1 MTRKLLVLT
10 KKWLRPMFL
19 GMAILLSS
27 NVALGQLSGTVS
39 IGTGGTY
46 TTWSS
51 FATALSTNGHSG
63 GLTVDVLS
71 DLTESNIVYLKST
84 STGSSTNTI
93 TINGN
98 NKKLTIISP
107 TDKTTTDIQYT
118 SQTNL
123 LTFALQEIRYDFKL
137 LVVEDA
143 KKIILKNQDGQLIY
157 LERKDFEPTN

>member
-1 MTRKLLVLT
+1 MKYLFSFIV
-10 KKWLRPMFL
+10 
-19 GMAILLSS
+19 LLSS
-27 NVALGQLSGTVS
+27 VLCIAQNSSAKLAGYWHATCVVEQAINDGVSFCKICPIAMNTNNEEIKVASV
-39 IGTGGTY
+39 I
-46 TTWSS
+46 
-51 FATALSTNGHSG
+51 FNF
-63 GLTVDVLS
+63 
-71 DLTESNIVYLKST
+71 
-84 STGSSTNTI
+84 
-93 TINGN
+93 N

-123 LTFALQEIRYDFKL
+123 LTFALQEIRYDFTL